1 MLRASRAFATRA
13 ALPGAL
19 GGGGASA
26 LPAARAGA
34 AAAAA
39 VVLFFFR
46 PKEAVRATR
55 ADISAAAAHA
65 AKHPSGALLLAL
77 LLVEY

>member
-1 MLRASRAFATRA
+1 
-13 ALPGAL
+13 
-19 GGGGASA
+19 
-26 LPAARAGA
+26 
-34 AAAAA
+34 

-77 LLVEY
+77 LLVEYY